1 MAIILCS
8 SNSIRKCLI
17 WKLATSFCRR
27 QIYGYYAIKL
37 KFLWILSVVY
47 SNQISDELLR
57 IITVWQLIDIEN
69 IVANVS
75 QQIRVK
81 FEKGISLE

>member
-1 MAIILCS
+1 
-8 SNSIRKCLI
+8 LI
-17 WKLATSFCRR
+17 WKLANSFCRHK
-27 QIYGYYAIKL
+27 IYGYFTIKL
-37 KFLWILSVVY
+37 KFLWIISVVY

-57 IITVWQLIDIEN
+57 IITVSQLIDIEN
-69 IVANVS
+69 VVANVS